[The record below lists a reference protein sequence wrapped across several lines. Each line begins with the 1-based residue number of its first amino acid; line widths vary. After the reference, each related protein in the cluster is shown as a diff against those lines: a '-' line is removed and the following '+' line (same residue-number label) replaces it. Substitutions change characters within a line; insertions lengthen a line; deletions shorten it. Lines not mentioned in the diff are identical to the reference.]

1 MFFKKK
7 SMEDIINDHFDK
19 FVVLGTFKNSEQAV
33 TAVKGNILDLAML
46 FKNLFDESEE
56 IRDIVEASCGAS
68 RAMKKAEREAK
79 KTGAPKQSK
88 KAKK

>member
-1 MFFKKK
+1 
-7 SMEDIINDHFDK
+7 MEDIINDHFDK

-33 TAVKGNILDLAML
+33 TAVKGNILDLAIL

-56 IRDIVEASCGAS
+56 IRDIVEASCRAS
-68 RAMKKAEREAK
+68 REMKKAEREAEKEAK
-79 KTGAPKQSK
+79 KTGAPKQPK